1 MKTLVGL
8 LSSCMLILFF
18 AEQVLPAPS
27 VFTNFVTVRGDRLM
41 DGDRELRFISFNI
54 PNLHCIEDYM
64 AFTETNVWRL
74 PDEYELRDALLSAS
88 EMGGTAVR
96 MYTLSVRRKND
107 SPEIPR
113 YILGPGQFNEEAFR
127 VLDMALAVANQV
139 GVRIIIPFVDNWSWM
154 GGIAEYAG
162 FRGQPAQ
169 AFWSDAQIKADF
181 QQTIAYVIN
190 RTSTVTGSKYRDDK
204 AILAWET
211 GNELKDCP
219 DAWTEEMAAYVKKLD
234 PNHLVLDGYHTSVLR
249 TESVANR
256 NTDIVTTHHYENDPH
271 AMIEHIRVSAGR
283 AKGKKPY
290 LIGEFGFIST
300 SGIAAVLDEIIATP
314 HVCGALIWSLRFH
327 ARDGGFYWHSE
338 PAADGF
344 YKAYHVPGFTSGEA
358 YDEPHAMAVYRQ
370 KAFQIRGLPLPAQ
383 PQPPAPHLLPAEDVS
398 KLVWQGAVFATCY
411 DVERA
416 ESAKGPWQVIGRD
429 VSDAETAHRPLFN
442 DKCAEIGKSYFYR
455 VCAKNQG
462 GVSEPS
468 NIVGPLQ
475 VQTLMLVDELIN
487 IGVLFSKR
495 GKLTLQTTHSR
506 PFKEDA
512 HRLRGEA
519 GAEVVYYLPG
529 SIREVR
535 CYGFANNAEG
545 IWEVSASADGQ
556 SYQPVESSVQSFFA
570 GKADYDYQQ
579 PLLLLA
585 RELPGGS
592 RYLKL
597 RFLQEAQIS
606 RVEISYA
613 E

>member
-1 MKTLVGL
+1 MLLMFLVTQG
-8 LSSCMLILFF
+8 
-18 AEQVLPAPS
+18 LPAPS
-27 VFTNFVTVRGDRLM
+27 AFTNFVTVKGDRLM
-41 DGDRELRFISFNI
+41 DGDKELRFISFNI
-54 PNLHCIEDYM
+54 PNLHCIEDNM

-74 PDEYELRDALLSAS
+74 PNEYELRDALVSAR
-88 EMGGTAVR
+88 EMGGTVVR
-96 MYTLSVRRKND
+96 MYTLSVRRKD
-107 SPEIPR
+107 DTPEIPR
-113 YILGPGQFNEEAFR
+113 YVLGPGQFNEEAFQA
-127 VLDMALAVANQV
+127 LDLALAVANEV

-169 AFWSDAQIKADF
+169 AFWTDAEIKADF
-181 QQTIAYVIN
+181 QKTIHYLIN
-190 RTSTVTGSKYRDDK
+190 RTNTMTGIKYRDDK
-204 AILAWET
+204 AVLAWET

-219 DAWTEEMAAYVKKLD
+219 DAWTEEMAAYIKKLD

-249 TESVANR
+249 SESVANR
-256 NTDIVTTHHYENDPH
+256 NTDIVTTHHYENDPRD
-271 AMIEHIRVSAGR
+271 MIEHIRISAAR

-300 SGIAAVLDEIIATP
+300 SGIAAVLDEIIAMP

-344 YKAYHVPGFTSGEA
+344 YKAYHVPGFASGET
-358 YDEPHAMAVYRQ
+358 YDEQRALAVYRQ
-370 KAFQIRGLPLPAQ
+370 KAFRIRNLPLAAQ
-383 PQPPAPHLLPAEDVS
+383 PRPSAPHLLPADDVS
-398 KLVWQGAVFATCY
+398 KLIWQGVVFAACY

-416 ESAKGPWQVIGRD
+416 ESANGPWQIVGRD

-442 DKCAEIGKSYFYR
+442 DESAEIGKSYFYR
-455 VCAKNQG
+455 VRAKNQG
-462 GVSEPS
+462 GISEPS
-468 NIVGPLQ
+468 NVAGPIQ
-475 VQTLMLVDELIN
+475 VHARTLVDELIN
-487 IGVLFSKR
+487 FGVLFSKR
-495 GKLTLQTTHSR
+495 GKLTLQATHSR

-519 GAEVVYYLPG
+519 GAEVVYYVPG
-529 SIREVR
+529 SVREAR
-535 CYGFANNAEG
+535 CYGFANNVEG
-545 IWEVSASADGQ
+545 IWEVSASTDGQ
-556 SYQPVESSVQSFFA
+556 SYQPLKPSVQSFFA

-579 PLLLLA
+579 PLLLLV

-597 RFLQEAQIS
+597 RFLHEAQLS